1 MKKQIIS
8 VVAAV
13 TMAAT
18 MGITAFA
25 EGNNPAV
32 YVDGNKIEFEDQE
45 AVIVD
50 DITLVPVRGVFESM
64 GADVRWNEDER
75 KVTVVSDNGVDRAVL
90 IIDDYIMNTFH
101 FTSLFTPN
109 KKEVELEVPPQIM
122 NDRTM
127 VPLRAISET
136 IGADVEWDG
145 ENYAVIITTK

>member
-8 VVAAV
+8 IIVAAA
-13 TMAAT
+13 MAAT

-25 EGNNPAV
+25 EGNNPSV
-32 YVDGNKIEFEDQE
+32 YIDGSKVEFEDQE

-64 GADVRWNEDER
+64 GASVEWDEKERSVEVRS
-75 KVTVVSDNGVDRAVL
+75 KNGVDRAIL
-90 IIDDYIMNTFH
+90 IIDDYIMTTFH
-101 FTSLFTPN
+101 FTSLFNPN
-109 KKEVELEVPPQIM
+109 KKEVELEVPPQII

-136 IGADVEWDG
+136 IGADVDWDG
-145 ENYAVIITTK
+145 ENYSVIITTK